1 MLDKNTE
8 NTIKLSQLLLG
19 TKKDFVFSV
28 TIDLENNVNNK
39 EFNYIPIVN
48 YDCKMESISNEK
60 FT

>member
-1 MLDKNTE
+1 MDKTKE

-39 EFNYIPIVN
+39 EHNYLPIVN
-48 YDCKMESISNEK
+48 YDCNMESISNEK
-60 FT
+60 FR